1 MRSKMSIKFQSYHAM
16 KIKVIANFL
25 KQVNLNNLIKRLI
38 YTILGSHIN
47 FISYFITL
55 YLIVLTGCQNKD
67 FTNQIM
73 AISEAEHNIK
83 CELEVMKKEI
93 NKEWDTMNESLD
105 DHLPADMAE
114 QEKVNMLK
122 VRNANLIRMFN
133 TFKTLDSEIKD
144 QLRSVEKK
152 DSMMAI
158 EINLL
163 KEKLIEVEH
172 NKMELFNEI
181 LKENGQTA
189 ILESKEM
196 YQKNLLK
203 NCSSK

>member
-1 MRSKMSIKFQSYHAM
+1 MSIKFQSYHAM

-38 YTILGSHIN
+38 YNILGSHIN
-47 FISYFITL
+47 FIFYFITL
-55 YLIVLTGCQNKD
+55 YLIVLTGCQTKD
-67 FTNQIM
+67 FANQIM

-189 ILESKEM
+189 ILELKEM

-203 NCSSK
+203 TCSSK

>member
-1 MRSKMSIKFQSYHAM
+1 M

-25 KQVNLNNLIKRLI
+25 KQVNLNNLIKHLI
-38 YTILGSHIN
+38 YNILGSHIN
-47 FISYFITL
+47 FFTYFIPL
-55 YLIVLTGCQNKD
+55 YLIVLTGCKTKD
-67 FTNQIM
+67 FTNQLM
-73 AISEAEHNIK
+73 AISESEHNIK

-105 DHLPADMAE
+105 DHLPAEMAE

-133 TFKTLDSEIKD
+133 TYKTLDSEMKD
-144 QLRSVEKK
+144 QLRFVEKK

-163 KEKLIEVEH
+163 KEKLIEVEN

-189 ILESKEM
+189 ILKSREM

>member
-25 KQVNLNNLIKRLI
+25 KQVNLNNLFKPLI
-38 YTILGSHIN
+38 FKTLNPNVNFLFYFTI
-47 FISYFITL
+47 L

-67 FTNQIM
+67 FTSQIM
-73 AISEAEHNIK
+73 AISEDEHSIK

-133 TFKTLDSEIKD
+133 TYKTLDTAIKD

-163 KEKLIEVEH
+163 KEKLIEIEN
-172 NKMELFNEI
+172 NKMELFDDI

-189 ILESKEM
+189 ILELKEM

-203 NCSSK
+203 TCSSK